1 MCQVRGLAVPATIA
15 DHIEPHRGD
24 WNAFLTSELQSL
36 CAHCHNSAK
45 RRIELGR
52 PRPDIGEDGY
62 PKLDSR

>member
-1 MCQVRGLAVPATIA
+1 MCLARGLAVPATVA
-15 DHIEPHRGD
+15 DHIVPHHGD
-24 WNAFLTSELQSL
+24 WNAFLTGKLQSL
-36 CAHCHNSAK
+36 CEHCHNSAK